1 MATMVRKKTM
11 SDKQTVTIYGV
22 VVTEDDCYSY
32 SGTTSSFLEPLYAS
46 REDAEG
52 ALKELAAGYYR
63 YGQLDIEEYTLR
75 T

>member
-1 MATMVRKKTM
+1 MMM

-32 SGTTSSFLEPLYAS
+32 SGTTSSLLEPLYMSKA
-46 REDAEG
+46 DAEE
-52 ALKELAAGYYR
+52 ALKSLAAGYYR
-63 YGQLDIEEYTLR
+63 YGQLHIEEYTLR